1 MFKIKILFSILI
13 FSFSLIGTSII
24 QNHTRELEKNILSMN
39 ISVNQKNKDLLE
51 TQLDFSYLT
60 TPEMIEV
67 KIKSLDREKY
77 FPMDFSKIFLS
88 MSNFIN
94 VQHKI
99 VNQKLY
105 NEKKI
110 QKK

>member
-1 MFKIKILFSILI
+1 
-13 FSFSLIGTSII
+13 
-24 QNHTRELEKNILSMN
+24 MN
-39 ISVNQKNKDLLE
+39 ISVSQKNKDFLE
-51 TQLDFSYLT
+51 TQLDFFYLT

-77 FPMDFSKIFLS
+77 FSMDFSKIYLS

-99 VNQKLY
+99 VNQKRRIYKGDRLLKRICCFSSY
-105 NEKKI
+105 Y
-110 QKK
+110 QSFF